1 MLDHVF
7 TDAIGALRDALESA
21 RLERQALEERFHAD
35 VLLGDVTWA
44 TSYGMPGEG
53 DPPRIRCDLT
63 LEWPTWAQT
72 SYRQWYLDGGATE
85 PPEIVVELALR
96 VQRLD
101 APPDPNLFLS
111 ALPDEAPLLGDT
123 KMDRNGVT
131 VETSW
136 EARTDGLEGEEAD
149 WAVEV
154 GYGGTYVLH
163 EEILEDGRSL
173 DDHFAALGAWISS
186 ALVRLGDLGLGF
198 RPAGDG
204 PKAE

>member
-101 APPDPNLFLS
+101 TPPDPNLVLL
-111 ALPDEAPLLGDT
+111 ALPVDAPCLGNVE
-123 KMDRNGVT
+123 MEVILHHNGDKVDL
-131 VETSW
+131 VL
-136 EARTDGLEGEEAD
+136 AGGFLFRHYLIA
-149 WAVEV
+149 AVNAFRIKEK
-154 GYGGTYVLH
+154 VL
-163 EEILEDGRSL
+163 S
-173 DDHFAALGAWISS
+173 
-186 ALVRLGDLGLGF
+186 
-198 RPAGDG
+198 
-204 PKAE
+204 